1 MKMKKWLA
9 LLAAAALLT
18 VPLSGCSDNGSGDE
32 ILIGGIAPLT
42 GDNAQYGNAVNN
54 AVLMVVDE
62 INENG
67 GILGK
72 KIKYLPEDDRGN
84 VTDATT
90 AYTKLVSD
98 GVVAIVGA
106 VTSAP
111 SKAVAQAANSDGMPV
126 ITASGTDAE
135 ITQAGKYAYRT
146 CFIDPYQGSLMASYA
161 SKKLGAKTVAI
172 LYDSGDSYSTGIA
185 DAFEETAVELGM
197 TVTNKEGYATGNT
210 DFNAQ
215 LTKIKAS
222 NPDAILLPVY
232 YKDVA
237 LILRQAQQQ
246 GITSQFL
253 GGDGWDGVL
262 PQLNGDTSVNDLL
275 AKSYFCSQYSA
286 VSDDPELQA
295 FLSEYQERFG
305 IEPTMFAVLGY
316 DTMHILA
323 DAIERAGSTD
333 ADAIIQ
339 ALSETNYAG
348 LTGTTVF
355 DENRNPVREAF
366 ITTFE
371 NGAYKVVEQ
380 YQA

>member
-1 MKMKKWLA
+1 
-9 LLAAAALLT
+9 
-18 VPLSGCSDNGSGDE
+18 
-32 ILIGGIAPLT
+32 
-42 GDNAQYGNAVNN
+42 
-54 AVLMVVDE
+54 
-62 INENG
+62 
-67 GILGK
+67 
-72 KIKYLPEDDRGN
+72 
-84 VTDATT
+84 
-90 AYTKLVSD
+90 
-98 GVVAIVGA
+98 
-106 VTSAP
+106 
-111 SKAVAQAANSDGMPV
+111 
-126 ITASGTDAE
+126 
-135 ITQAGKYAYRT
+135 
-146 CFIDPYQGSLMASYA
+146 
-161 SKKLGAKTVAI
+161 
-172 LYDSGDSYSTGIA
+172 
-185 DAFEETAVELGM
+185 
-197 TVTNKEGYATGNT
+197 
-210 DFNAQ
+210 
-215 LTKIKAS
+215 KAS

-295 FLSEYQERFG
+295 FLSEYKERFG

-355 DENRNPVREAF
+355 DENRNPVRE
-366 ITTFE
+366 
-371 NGAYKVVEQ
+371 
-380 YQA
+380 